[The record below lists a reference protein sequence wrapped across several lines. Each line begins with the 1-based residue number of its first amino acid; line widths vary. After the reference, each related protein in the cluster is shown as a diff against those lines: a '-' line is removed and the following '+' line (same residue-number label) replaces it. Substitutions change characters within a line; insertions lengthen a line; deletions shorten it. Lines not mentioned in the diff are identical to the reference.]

1 MKLWATF
8 CILLK
13 QISNMTASEN
23 RLKLICCEDYR
34 TIENWEAANADPDV
48 KWELHHRLE
57 IELNASKPQLVKM
70 GLYYHRPAAELIFLR
85 PIDHNK
91 LHAKFTGANHH
102 SWRSFD
108 TDEIVR
114 LYTIDGKSARIIAKM
129 MNTSASVIYKKLN
142 DAGIKARHTKGVGL
156 TGRRKENHPRYI
168 QIDTDIL
175 KDMYYNKRMSKVDIA
190 RELGVSEPTL
200 RKRLREITEAD

>member
-1 MKLWATF
+1 
-8 CILLK
+8 
-13 QISNMTASEN
+13 MTASEN

-70 GLYYHRPAAELIFLR
+70 GLYYHRPAKELIFLR

-91 LHAKFTGANHH
+91 LHANFNGENHH
-102 SWRSFD
+102 SWRAFD
-108 TDEIVR
+108 TEEIVR
-114 LYTIDGKSARIIAKM
+114 MYVEKKMSAAQIAKQM
-129 MNTSASVIYKKLN
+129 STTPSVIYSKLRG
-142 DAGIKARHTKGVGL
+142 AGIKYRHTKIPGCTAKG
-156 TGRRKENHPRYI
+156 KQNKRYI
-168 QIDTDIL
+168 QIDPEIL
-175 KDMYYNKRMSKVDIA
+175 SDMYYNKRMSKIAIA
-190 RELGVSEPTL
+190 RQLGVSEPTL